1 MTGSGVPTSPLV
13 PWTGLFESSTK
24 PYESPTVPVLKK
36 IRGDKG
42 INRTCSSHLPSLG
55 VRCQDKITTR
65 SYDNEL
71 GLCTW
76 SRSLLCWHPHPICD
90 SKCVKMQLLWYC
102 ENPQKAILTV
112 NFRGF
117 LLRTPVHTCQCTH
130 LGLVGDVCWYWCT
143 DIGIGSRTK
152 SRYGC
157 NWWVQGGYHDFLR
170 LYGVIPELPFSG
182 VRVVWTSKHRE
193 GEIVLQETKWH

>member
-102 ENPQKAILTV
+102 ENPQKSDFDGEFSWVSSTDTSAYVSVYTS
-112 NFRGF
+112 
-117 LLRTPVHTCQCTH
+117 RTSRRCVLVLVHWH
-130 LGLVGDVCWYWCT
+130 WYWKQ
-143 DIGIGSRTK
+143 DQ
-152 SRYGC
+152 
-157 NWWVQGGYHDFLR
+157 VQ
-170 LYGVIPELPFSG
+170 
-182 VRVVWTSKHRE
+182 VW
-193 GEIVLQETKWH
+193 L